1 MEEKQLLRPTLEVVK
16 EVEEREVAIK
26 KIKDLEENDEALNE
40 LYAYKNQFDWSNYTF
55 TDPTTGKTGV
65 KDVTGKV
72 LVPAEYDDFNF
83 IGAFD
88 FYHETPKPAKKDGK
102 WGLVTGNGTNQV
114 LADFKY
120 DDVRNYPYSTLFC
133 YHADGKKDTF
143 GILTADGKEL
153 VPNILTSYFEPC
165 NGIVVIESN
174 GKYGVVD
181 EGTYDVILPQ
191 YDYADCGE
199 IDGNVIFTKDGVKG
213 YVNTHNEFVSIE
225 DYDAGNFDVE
235 ETFFYMDS
243 CPC

>member
-1 MEEKQLLRPTLEVVK
+1 MEEKQLLRPTLEVVEKVQNCLEVLKKTEMDDEYWEAAK
-16 EVEEREVAIK
+16 ELAIYQQ
-26 KIKDLEENDEALNE
+26 EW
-40 LYAYKNQFDWSNYTF
+40 DWSNYTF

-102 WGLVTGNGTNQV
+102 WGLVSGNGTNQV

-133 YHADGKKDTF
+133 YHADGKKETF
-143 GILTADGKEL
+143 GSLTADGKEL